1 MKKTIW
7 LFLIV
12 MIYLNAGDLE
22 FNGELAGKINK
33 ASYSYEKKKILIVKR
48 IGIEYCIT
56 GEDFS
61 KVQPNISILGRYNYK
76 IGLMWKGLE
85 NQILPELKSYIDNKS
100 RIDNETIFA
109 HYSNGNFSRFYVCLE
124 IYDSKEY
131 NAEVERIIKKYC
143 KECK

>member
-1 MKKTIW
+1 
-7 LFLIV
+7 

>member
-1 MKKTIW
+1 K
-7 LFLIV
+7 
-12 MIYLNAGDLE
+12 
-22 FNGELAGKINK
+22 
-33 ASYSYEKKKILIVKR
+33 KKKILIVKR

-143 KECK
+143 KECE